1 MPLELNP
8 DIFRA
13 VLESLPIGVY
23 LTDLKRQIGF
33 LNTSAERITGYLG
46 QEVIGHFCHD
56 NLLMHCDE
64 NHVALCGCACPLA
77 QTMQDGR
84 PREASIFL
92 RHKEGQRVPVR
103 VRAIPVRD
111 EFGVVVGAAECFEER
126 SFRAT
131 EMRCPHLRGDVSL
144 DDVTEIPDRQATLAG
159 LGAALEEF
167 AASQVPF
174 GVLSIAIDNP
184 DHVRHVY
191 GCQAVNQVLYAA
203 AQTLSSG
210 SRPDD
215 LVGRWRE
222 DRFAALV
229 ACPAADGLLS
239 CAERLKRL
247 VSLASVP
254 WWGDRLSVTVSMGGT
269 MVRPGD
275 TVESLLERAE
285 EALQAATAAHADA
298 VLVI

>member
-1 MPLELNP
+1 MQLELNLE
-8 DIFRA
+8 IYRA
-13 VLESLPIGVY
+13 VLESVPVGVY
-23 LTDLKRQIGF
+23 LTDRKRQILF
-33 LNTSAERITGYLG
+33 WNTHAESITGYLG
-46 QEVIGHFCHD
+46 QEVVGRFCHD

-64 NHVALCGCACPLA
+64 NQVALCGCDCPLA
-77 QTMQDGR
+77 RAMQDGR
-84 PREASIFL
+84 AQEASVFL

-103 VRAIPVRD
+103 VKAVPLRD
-111 EFGVVVGAAECFEER
+111 EAGAVIGAAEFFEER

-144 DDVTEIPDRQATLAG
+144 DDVTEIPDGPATLAA
-159 LGAALEEF
+159 LGIALDEF

-239 CAERLKRL
+239 CAKRLKRL

-254 WWGDRLSVTVSMGGT
+254 WWGDRLSVTVSLGGT

-275 TVESLLERAE
+275 TVESLLGRAE
-285 EALQAATAAHADA
+285 EALEATTAAHPDS

>member
-1 MPLELNP
+1 LELNP

-13 VLESLPIGVY
+13 VLQSLPIGVY
-23 LTDLKRQIGF
+23 LTGLKRQIGF
-33 LNTSAERITGYLG
+33 WNTSAEKITGYLG

-84 PREASIFL
+84 PREANIFL
-92 RHKEGQRVPVR
+92 RHKDGQRVPVR
-103 VRAIPVRD
+103 VRATPVRD
-111 EFGVVVGAAECFEER
+111 EFGVIIGAAEYFEER
-126 SFRAT
+126 SFRA
-131 EMRCPHLRGDVSL
+131 EMRCPHLRRDVSL
-144 DDVTEIPDRQATLAG
+144 DGVTEIPDRQETLAG

-167 AASQVPF
+167 AASQTPF

-184 DHVRHVY
+184 DLVRRVY
-191 GCQAVNQVLYAA
+191 GCQAVDQVLYAT
-203 AQTLSSG
+203 AQTLSG
-210 SRPDD
+210 GTRPDD
-215 LVGRWRE
+215 LVGRLRE
-222 DRFAALV
+222 DRFAALF
-229 ACPAADGLLS
+229 ACPAAEGLLS

-275 TVESLLERAE
+275 TVESLLGRAE
-285 EALQAATAAHADA
+285 EALEAATAAHADS
-298 VLVI
+298 VLVV